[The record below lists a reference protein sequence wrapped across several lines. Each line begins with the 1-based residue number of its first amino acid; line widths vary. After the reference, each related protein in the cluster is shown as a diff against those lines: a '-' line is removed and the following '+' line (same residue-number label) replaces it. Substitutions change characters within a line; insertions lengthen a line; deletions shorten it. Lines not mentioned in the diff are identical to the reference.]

1 MNKCLSKFVI
11 ISIYFMTAILMLI
24 IIDSAYISD
33 ALAQTNPTDIGT
45 KRTIATQKT
54 IASGE
59 NATNVGNNLTQTN
72 TTNVGNNQI
81 MLNRI
86 TNNIGDVAVDKFS
99 NIFIADSG
107 NYTILKFDGAG
118 KFIG

>member
-1 MNKCLSKFVI
+1 VTNVGNDI
-11 ISIYFMTAILMLI
+11 
-24 IIDSAYISD
+24 
-33 ALAQTNPTDIGT
+33 AQTNT
-45 KRTIATQKT
+45 
-54 IASGE
+54 
-59 NATNVGNNLTQTN
+59 TNVGNNLTQTN